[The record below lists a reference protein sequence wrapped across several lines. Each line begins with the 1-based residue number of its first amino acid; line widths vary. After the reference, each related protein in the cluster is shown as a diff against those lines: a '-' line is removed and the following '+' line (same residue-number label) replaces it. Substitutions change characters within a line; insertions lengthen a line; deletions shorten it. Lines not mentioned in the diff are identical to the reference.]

1 MACCNGEKNESIKC
15 TVTQCAN
22 HCDSADYCSLSSIQV
37 GTHEANPTMVEC
49 TDCNS
54 FELKEVIKNFRTLKG
69 TVEKLCFFYSPFVYG
84 ENYGE

>member
-49 TDCNS
+49 TDCNLS
-54 FELKEVIKNFRTLKG
+54 LIHI
-69 TVEKLCFFYSPFVYG
+69 
-84 ENYGE
+84 

>member
-15 TVTQCAN
+15 TVEQCKHHACSENYCTLNSISIGTQCAN

-54 FELKEVIKNFRTLKG
+54 FELKK
-69 TVEKLCFFYSPFVYG
+69 
-84 ENYGE
+84 

>member
-49 TDCNS
+49 NS
-54 FELKEVIKNFRTLKG
+54 FELKK
-69 TVEKLCFFYSPFVYG
+69 
-84 ENYGE
+84 

>member
-37 GTHEANPTMVEC
+37 GTHEANPTMVKC

-54 FELKEVIKNFRTLKG
+54 FELKK
-69 TVEKLCFFYSPFVYG
+69 
-84 ENYGE
+84 